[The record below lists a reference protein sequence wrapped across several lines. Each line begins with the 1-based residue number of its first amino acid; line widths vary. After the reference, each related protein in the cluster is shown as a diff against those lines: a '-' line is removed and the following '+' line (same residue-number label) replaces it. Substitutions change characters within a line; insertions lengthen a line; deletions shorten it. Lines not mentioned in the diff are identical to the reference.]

1 MTSQRDDLLSN
12 AFLEAAVP
20 DEGVG
25 VVIDEIPSEPFA
37 QERLGECHSRRVGDA
52 LAQGPVVTSIPQVGS
67 NSGWPS
73 QWDRVRGSA

>member
-1 MTSQRDDLLSN
+1 M
-12 AFLEAAVP
+12 
-20 DEGVG
+20 
-25 VVIDEIPSEPFA
+25 IDEIPSEPFA